1 MNRLRAKMAL
11 AVALLASLAGTAA
24 CSPKE
29 CKSVME
35 AASPIQEMV
44 EASNT
49 SGLAAQVKAL
59 EAAAA
64 GSSKSEIK
72 WLAGT
77 AGLLGKHIAAG
88 SKPGERIPNYGEDK
102 ARLTQQFVDAR
113 RNVAGVCR

>member
-1 MNRLRAKMAL
+1 MNPLREKMSL
-11 AVALLASLAGTAA
+11 AVALLGALAGTAG

-35 AASPIQEMV
+35 AASPIQEMA

-59 EAAAA
+59 EAASA

-72 WLAGT
+72 WLAGS
-77 AGLLGKHIAAG
+77 AGLLGKHVAAG
-88 SKPGERIPNYGEDK
+88 SKPGERIPNYAEDK
-102 ARLTQQFVDAR
+102 ARLMQQFVDAR
-113 RNVAGVCR
+113 RNVAGICH